1 MSEPAVRGIVVA
13 HGSMAAGLVEAA
25 TRISGVDD
33 GVLVPISNEGLGPEG
48 LRDAILSDAA
58 GGPAIVFTDLAAGS
72 CTLAARVCCSEGSP
86 LAVVTGVNLAML
98 LDFLF
103 HRDLA
108 TPDLVEHV
116 VTTGREGVRA
126 LTFTKPKPDREPEPS
141 ANPAPDMDTTDVDS
155 SFSG

>member
-1 MSEPAVRGIVVA
+1 VTTREIRGIVVA

-25 TRISGVDD
+25 SRISGVED
-33 GVLVPISNEGLGPEG
+33 GVLVPVSNEGLGPED

-72 CTLAARVCCSEGSP
+72 CTLAARVCCSENSP

-103 HRDLA
+103 HREL
-108 TPDLVEHV
+108 PLSELVDHV
-116 VTTGREGVRA
+116 VSRGRDGVRA
-126 LTFTKPKPDREPEPS
+126 LIPPGKAGGGVES
-141 ANPAPDMDTTDVDS
+141 TDVDPTVPR
-155 SFSG
+155 